1 MRCVVTG
8 GAGFIGSH
16 LCEHLLKQHEVACV
30 DNLIT
35 SSAGNVSHLLKNP
48 SFSFLQHDITVPL
61 DVRADA
67 IFHLASPASPVDY
80 AAHAVETLMVNS
92 LGTFNALELAR
103 KNKALFLL
111 ASTSEAYGDPK
122 EHPQRETYWGN
133 VNPTGT
139 RSQYDEAKRFAEA
152 LTMAYMRKHN
162 VDVRIVRIFNTFGPF
177 MRLNDG
183 RVVPNFIKQAL
194 AGEPLTVYG
203 TGEQTRSFCYVSDM
217 VEGICAAMFSP
228 ATKGEVF
235 NLGNTEEM
243 RIIDFAKL
251 IKQMGGT
258 ASPITFKPLPQDDP
272 EKRRPDISKAERVL
286 NWKPRVALREGL
298 ALTMEWFKKQQR

>member
-16 LCEHLLKQHEVACV
+16 LCGHLLEQHEVACV
-30 DNLIT
+30 DNFIT
-35 SSAGNVSHLLKNP
+35 SSANNVSHLLKNP
-48 SFSFLQHDITVPL
+48 SFSFLQHDVTKPL
-61 DVRADA
+61 DLNADA
-67 IFHLASPASPVDY
+67 VFHLASPASPVDY

-103 KNKALFLL
+103 KHNALFLL

-133 VNPTGT
+133 VNPIGT

-152 LTMAYMRKHN
+152 LTMAYFRKHGI
-162 VDVRIVRIFNTFGPF
+162 DARIVRIFNTFGPR

-194 AGEPLTVYG
+194 AGEPITVYG
-203 TGEQTRSFCYVSDM
+203 TGKQTRSFCYVSDL

-243 RIIDFAKL
+243 RIVDFAKL
-251 IKQMGGT
+251 IKQMSGSD
-258 ASPITFKPLPQDDP
+258 APITFKPLPQDDP

-286 NWKPRVALREGL
+286 GWKPRVALREGL
-298 ALTMEWFKKQQR
+298 ALTMEWFRKQGR